1 MVCELFLKAVAKNN
15 PRVKLGKVVS
25 AKDAVLQSLFLR
37 KLPGVLTA
45 EPGDRPGS
53 HFQLAGLSHS
63 AWSAASTHRWARP
76 LSLCNMAPCNSRLQ
90 CGNMQTK

>member
-53 HFQLAGLSHS
+53 RFQLAGSTRACGLSHS
-63 AWSAASTHRWARP
+63 AWSAASTHRWAR
-76 LSLCNMAPCNSRLQ
+76 NRHH
-90 CGNMQTK
+90 